1 MNLKEADDPRLAI
14 VDSNLERQAV
24 ANYPVIRPSV
34 SRVIRIIVGA
44 SVEINLYQFTA
55 AMVHSN
61 GCWWNWFS
69 LPGDKSY
76 PSTGDLPSRGGGGGG
91 SLFRSRCNRY
101 ESPSSLPAFLCE
113 CTRGSKYLRGRTKYR
128 SSNRDE
134 AASSRDL
141 EHDSRSIISIYSA
154 MSIDWRMLRR
164 AVMRVDLPLC
174 TLFHMEAWILKV
186 WIHSFF
192 FFFFFS
198 ALSILRCRHD
208 RFRMTFVK

>member
-1 MNLKEADDPRLAI
+1 MNRNETKRISRREWNNDFVNLKEADDPRLAI

-76 PSTGDLPSRGGGGGG
+76 PSTEDLPSRGGGGGKDRCFG
-91 SLFRSRCNRY
+91 RGATAMKALLLSPHFYASARGGLNTFVAGPSIEARIVTKLPRRETSSTIHARSF
-101 ESPSSLPAFLCE
+101 PFIP
-113 CTRGSKYLRGRTKYR
+113 
-128 SSNRDE
+128 
-134 AASSRDL
+134 
-141 EHDSRSIISIYSA
+141 
-154 MSIDWRMLRR
+154 
-164 AVMRVDLPLC
+164 
-174 TLFHMEAWILKV
+174 
-186 WIHSFF
+186 
-192 FFFFFS
+192 
-198 ALSILRCRHD
+198 RCR
-208 RFRMTFVK
+208 